1 MAEDLLAALALVLVI
16 EGLLPA
22 LSPRNY
28 RQAVETIA
36 RTSDAT
42 LRGAGLTAMAVGALL
57 VWLIRL

>member
-22 LSPRNY
+22 LSPHNY
-28 RQAVETIA
+28 RQAVENIA
-36 RTSDAT
+36 RTGDAT
-42 LRGAGLTAMAVGALL
+42 LRGAGLAAMVVGALL